1 VADDGTTLPASSAVP
16 TRSLTRWSPRKVTIG
31 TCPPTRKTASK
42 EARSTSA
49 RAGVFSTIAAWVGLA
64 MNPREMRSLAE

>member
-1 VADDGTTLPASSAVP
+1 
-16 TRSLTRWSPRKVTIG
+16 LTRWSPRKVTIG
-31 TCPPTRKTASK
+31 ACPPTRKTASK